1 MMHKMERQNV
11 VTYVDD
17 SKVEKYLSLGYTEV
31 DSTGKVLRRNTAHTV
46 ESLQIALTQAT
57 EEIERLQNENTQLK
71 ARFSEVVT
79 ATPIN
84 RKKKP

>member
-31 DSTGKVLRRNTAHTV
+31 DSTGKVLRRNTAQTV
-46 ESLQIALTQAT
+46 EGLQMALTQAT
-57 EEIERLQNENTQLK
+57 EEIERLNNKIAHLEEELAKKSTG
-71 ARFSEVVT
+71 
-79 ATPIN
+79 
-84 RKKKP
+84 RKKA

>member
-31 DSTGKVLRRNTAHTV
+31 DSTGKVLRRNTAQTV
-46 ESLQIALTQAT
+46 EGLQMALTQAT
-57 EEIERLQNENTQLK
+57 D
-71 ARFSEVVT
+71 
-79 ATPIN
+79 
-84 RKKKP
+84 